1 MNTPEKVRADVL
13 RALADAGLTIRGTDL
28 KTGVGPLRKDK
39 NGLRRDP
46 KIWLYGGPDC
56 RSVPGAVRVV
66 KARVRESAAMLPFV
80 QREYTPP
87 SPMYSPA
94 NLPPPAGADAPP
106 SPAPSEASTTA
117 MSPVAPAAGAP
128 PARPVDVPPAP
139 TVAAPP
145 IPFVAAAP
153 PAPNEAG
160 AFSNNEIVLMERLE
174 RLEQQRMVDQ
184 EQFRRLEQ
192 QQQEQSERLEQ
203 QQKGQQEQSK
213 HLEQQVLN
221 TSYTHGNMIRDI
233 DDNQRKMDA
242 KMDAKFEKMRDQND
256 KNERNNCKVLK
267 ALKVSVENAHTKVD
281 VLRTW
286 HAGEPGS
293 CVRPRQITHRATAV
307 RDLQRA
313 PTAMARW

>member
-1 MNTPEKVRADVL
+1 
-13 RALADAGLTIRGTDL
+13 
-28 KTGVGPLRKDK
+28 
-39 NGLRRDP
+39 
-46 KIWLYGGPDC
+46 
-56 RSVPGAVRVV
+56 VV
-66 KARVRESAAMLPFV
+66 KARMTDSAAMLPFV
-80 QREYTPP
+80 QRQYRPP

-94 NLPPPAGADAPP
+94 NNLPPPAAGVDAPP

-117 MSPVAPAAGAP
+117 MSPAAPGAL
-128 PARPVDVPPAP
+128 PAQPVDVPPAP
-139 TVAAPP
+139 PVAAPL

-192 QQQEQSERLEQ
+192 QQQAQSERLEQ
-203 QQKGQQEQSK
+203 QQKGQQEQSER
-213 HLEQQVLN
+213 LEQQVN

-233 DDNQRKMDA
+233 DANQRKSEA
-242 KMDAKFEKMRDQND
+242 KTDAKFENMRDQND
-256 KNERNNCKVLK
+256 KNERNNCKALK
-267 ALKVSVENAHTKVD
+267 ALKTSVENAHTKVD

-286 HAGEPGS
+286 HAGKPGS
-293 CVRPRQITHRATAV
+293 RFLPRPTQRASAV

-313 PTAMARW
+313 ATANRPWLAPHDGMRDD